1 MQYSKE
7 LILGMARHKE
17 QSELHEFEEFEGEG
31 TKANLDKKKEADS
44 VDKGTDNCTMGHNE
58 DSEDNVAGIVAN

>member
-1 MQYSKE
+1 M
-7 LILGMARHKE
+7 GRHKE
-17 QSELHEFEEFEGEG
+17 QWELHEFEEFEGEG